1 MFLDNKKLK
10 KVYYKQPDKP
20 AGFLRHM
27 LLPALK

>member
-10 KVYYKQPDKP
+10 KVHCKQPDKP

>member
-20 AGFLRHM
+20 AGFLKHM
-27 LLPALK
+27 LLLL